1 MNQILTKK
9 RILIIIIGLFGILL
23 VALLCTHII
32 KEDRRNAYLNSGVEW
47 TVDEN
52 GVYYINMEEFGTYEE
67 GN

>member
-1 MNQILTKK
+1 MNQLLTKK
-9 RILIIIIGLFGILL
+9 RILIILIGLLGIIL
-23 VALLCTHII
+23 VGFLCIHII

-52 GVYYINMEEFGTYEE
+52 GVYYINMEEIGTYEE

>member
-9 RILIIIIGLFGILL
+9 RILIILIGLFGILL
-23 VALLCTHII
+23 VGLLCIHII
-32 KEDRRNAYLNSGVEW
+32 KEDRKNAYLNSGVEW

-52 GVYYINMEEFGTYEE
+52 GVYYIDMEEISTYEE

>member
-23 VALLCTHII
+23 VALLCIHII

>member
-9 RILIIIIGLFGILL
+9 RILIILIGLFGILL
-23 VALLCTHII
+23 VALLCVHII
-32 KEDRRNAYLNSGVEW
+32 KVDRRNAYLNSGVEW

>member
-23 VALLCTHII
+23 VALLCIHII

-47 TVDEN
+47 TVDES
-52 GVYYINMEEFGTYEE
+52 GVYYINMEDLEDYEKS
-67 GN
+67 N